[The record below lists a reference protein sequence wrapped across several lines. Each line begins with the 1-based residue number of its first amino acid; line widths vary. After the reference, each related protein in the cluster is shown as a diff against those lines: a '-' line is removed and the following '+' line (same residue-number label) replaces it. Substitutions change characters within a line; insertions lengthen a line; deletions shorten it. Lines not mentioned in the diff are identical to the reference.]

1 MGNIEELVEALAQDA
16 AKVRPAPHPFRLS
29 LKWLAGA
36 AVYIALSLVVSG
48 LRPDLMAKFHEPWFL
63 AEIACLVGILAA
75 TSSSAAVL
83 VFPDL
88 HQMRRVAFAPAV
100 LLALFVAI
108 IFFSWHADS
117 PPAPLPQHSYQCTV
131 SIALFSLLPAA
142 WIFYAM
148 RKFASTHYRLAGGI
162 ALLYAFSIG
171 ALWLRLH
178 EQNDSVMHVIQWHY
192 IPMAGFG
199 IVGLWLGKVLLKW

>member
-16 AKVRPAPHPFRLS
+16 TKVQPAPHPFRLS
-29 LKWLAGA
+29 LRWLAGA
-36 AVYIALSLVVSG
+36 TAYIVLSLVISG
-48 LRPDLMAKFHEPWFL
+48 LRPDLMAKFHEPWFV
-63 AEIACLVGILAA
+63 AEIICLVGILAA
-75 TSSSAAVL
+75 TSSGAAVL

-88 HQMRRVAFAPAV
+88 HQMRRVVFAPAV

-117 PPAPLPQHSYQCTV
+117 PPAPLPQHSYQCTI
-131 SIALFSLLPAA
+131 SIALFSILPAA
-142 WIFYAM
+142 WIFYSM
-148 RKFASTHYRLAGGI
+148 RKFASTHCHLAGSI

-192 IPMAGFG
+192 IPMVGFG
-199 IVGLWLGKVLLKW
+199 IIGLWVGKVLLKW